1 MFSGI
6 VQGTREIQEIFEDS
20 VTLRLRIDLHRLTEG
35 LQTGAS
41 VSVNGVCLTVVQIQ
55 KDHGSFDVIRETLNR
70 SNLDGIQKGDRV
82 NIERS
87 LKLKDEIGGHNVS
100 GHVDTTGVI
109 NSILNSGNNRDLK
122 ITCNTEW
129 TRFLVPKGWIALDG
143 ISLTV
148 VDVGLDWFTISLIPE
163 TLQRTI
169 IGSKKEG
176 DRVNLEFDQNTK
188 IIVKTLDA
196 MLPDFEQRLRQSIL
210 LKEHLES

>member
-6 VQGTREIQEIFEDS
+6 VQGTREIQEILEDS
-20 VTLRLRIDLHRLTEG
+20 GTLRLRIDLHRLTEG

-55 KDHGSFDVIRETLNR
+55 KDHVSFDVIRETLNR
-70 SNLDGIQKGDRV
+70 SNLDGLQKGDSV

-87 LKLKDEIGGHNVS
+87 LKLQDEIGGHNVS

-109 NSILNSGNNRDLK
+109 SSILNSGNNRDLK

-129 TRFLVPKGWIALDG
+129 TRYLVPKGWIALDG

-148 VDVGLDWFTISLIPE
+148 VDVGLDWFTVSLIPE

-176 DRVNLEFDQNTK
+176 GRVNLEFDQNTK

-196 MLPDFEQRLRQSIL
+196 MLPDLEQRLRQSIL
-210 LKEHLES
+210 PKEHLES

>member
-6 VQGTREIQEIFEDS
+6 VQGTREIQEILEDS
-20 VTLRLRIDLHRLTEG
+20 GTLRLRIDLHKFIDG

-55 KDHGSFDVIRETLNR
+55 EDHVFFDVIRETLNR
-70 SNLDGIQKGDRV
+70 SNLDGLQKGDRV

-87 LKLKDEIGGHNVS
+87 LKLQDEIGGHNVS

-109 NSILNSGNNRDLK
+109 ISILNSENNRDLK

-129 TRFLVPKGWIALDG
+129 TRYLVPKGWIALDG

-148 VDVGLDWFTISLIPE
+148 VDVGQDWFTVSLIPE

-169 IGSKKEG
+169 IGSNKEG

-196 MLPDFEQRLRQSIL
+196 MLPDLEQRLRQSIL
-210 LKEHLES
+210 PKEHLES

>member
-6 VQGTREIQEIFEDS
+6 VQGTREIQEILEDS
-20 VTLRLRIDLHRLTEG
+20 GTLRLRIDLHRLNEG
-35 LQTGAS
+35 LQIGAS

-55 KDHGSFDVIRETLNR
+55 KDHVSFDVIRETLNR
-70 SNLDGIQKGDRV
+70 SNLDGLQKGDRV

-87 LKLKDEIGGHNVS
+87 LKLQDEIGGHNVS

-109 NSILNSGNNRDLK
+109 SSILNSGNNRDLK
-122 ITCNTEW
+122 ITCNMEW
-129 TRFLVPKGWIALDG
+129 TRYLVSKGWIALDG

-148 VDVGLDWFTISLIPE
+148 VDVGLDWFTVSLIPE

-188 IIVKTLDA
+188 IIVKTLEA
-196 MLPDFEQRLRQSIL
+196 MLPDLEQRLRQSIL
-210 LKEHLES
+210 PKEHLES

>member
-6 VQGTREIQEIFEDS
+6 VQGTREIQEILEDS
-20 VTLRLRIDLHRLTEG
+20 GTLRLRIDLHRLTEG
-35 LQTGAS
+35 FQTGAS

-55 KDHGSFDVIRETLNR
+55 KDHVSFDVIRETLNR
-70 SNLDGIQKGDRV
+70 SNLDGLQKGDRV

-87 LKLKDEIGGHNVS
+87 LKLQDEIGGHNVS

-109 NSILNSGNNRDLK
+109 SSILNSGNNRDLK

-129 TRFLVPKGWIALDG
+129 TRYLVSKGWIALDG

-148 VDVGLDWFTISLIPE
+148 VDVGLDWFTVSLIPE

-196 MLPDFEQRLRQSIL
+196 MLPDLEQRLRQSIL
-210 LKEHLES
+210 PKEHLES